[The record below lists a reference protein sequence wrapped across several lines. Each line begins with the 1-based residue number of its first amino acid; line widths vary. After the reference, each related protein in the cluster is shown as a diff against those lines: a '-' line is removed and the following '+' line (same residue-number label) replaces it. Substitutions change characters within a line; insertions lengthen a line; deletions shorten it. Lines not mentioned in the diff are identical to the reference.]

1 MILSYNGISPTIH
14 SSAFVAPGADVIGR
28 VRLAKDSSIWFG
40 CVLRGDVNRIEIG
53 QATNI
58 QDGSI
63 LHVDDD
69 HPCLI
74 ADHVHAGHHV
84 NLHGCVVER
93 GAMIGI
99 GAIVLGRAHVGTE
112 AIVGAGS
119 VVLEGTRVPPRTLV
133 VGAPARVVR
142 KLTSRDI
149 GYIRGWVKKYVQLA
163 KAYRSGTCHVQPAH
177 APMQCG
183 PRGVGITD

>member
-1 MILSYNGISPTIH
+1 MTLSFRHYLPEIH
-14 SSAFVAPGADVIGR
+14 PSAFIAPGAQVIGH
-28 VRLAKDSSIWFG
+28 VRIAKEASIWFG
-40 CVLRGDVNRIEIG
+40 CVLRGDVNRIVIG
-53 QATNI
+53 EATNI

-74 ADHVHAGHHV
+74 RDHVHVGHHT

-99 GAIVLGRAHVGTE
+99 GAIVLSGSHIGRE

-119 VVLEGTRVPPRTLV
+119 VVLEGMRIPPRTLA
-133 VGAPARVVR
+133 VGVPARLVR
-142 KLTSRDI
+142 PVTATDRA
-149 GYIRGWVKKYVQLA
+149 YIRRWVAKYVRLA
-163 KAYRSGTCHVQPAH
+163 KAYQTK
-177 APMQCG
+177 
-183 PRGVGITD
+183 